1 MKTQRIRPRR
11 TAGSIYRMPI
21 LLAIIS
27 LVGLVAALM
36 VEGPID
42 LLWTIAVAVPLFAI
56 GIFLTR

>member
-1 MKTQRIRPRR
+1 
-11 TAGSIYRMPI
+11 MPA

-42 LLWTIAVAVPLFAI
+42 LFWTIAVAAPLFAI
-56 GIFLTR
+56 AIFMTR

>member
-1 MKTQRIRPRR
+1 MKAQRIRPRR
-11 TAGSIYRMPI
+11 TAGSIYRMPA

-42 LLWTIAVAVPLFAI
+42 LFWTIAVAAPLFAI
-56 GIFLTR
+56 AIFMTR